1 MVMIKELK
9 EMRKDTTN
17 SFKRWVLGD
26 ILSQGNK
33 QDVNKYL
40 KNASHGCA
48 SGSVISLIYY
58 NDTKRIFSK
67 YFEEILEIITEY
79 NTEMECQIFNDN
91 LNYNSLTWLAYDIVI
106 SEINNYF
113 DN

>member
-1 MVMIKELK
+1 MVTIKELK
-9 EMRKDTTN
+9 EMKKDTTN
-17 SFKRWVLGD
+17 SFKAWVLGD

-33 QDVNKYL
+33 QDILDYL
-40 KNASHGCA
+40 KNASYGCA
-48 SGSVISLIYY
+48 SGSVTSLIYY
-58 NDTKRIFSK
+58 NDTKKVFSK

-79 NTEMECQIFNDN
+79 NTGREYQVFNDN
-91 LNYNSLTWLAYDIVI
+91 LNYNSLTWLAYDIII